1 MGGEWFT
8 RRRPPHKLAG
18 NSLLMAGRAERERE
32 AKKNDDLMLEIEE
45 QFKNSKKNQALHLSP
60 PSTPEN
66 ETAGAPEIAEA
77 DAQHPTTDRV
87 RFLQIQGVRNEQNGL
102 SVRESERSECG

>member
-60 PSTPEN
+60 PSKPEN
-66 ETAGAPEIAEA
+66 ETAGAGNCRGRRTTPDNRSSSIFA
-77 DAQHPTTDRV
+77 DPR
-87 RFLQIQGVRNEQNGL
+87 
-102 SVRESERSECG
+102 SKERTKRIKCEGE